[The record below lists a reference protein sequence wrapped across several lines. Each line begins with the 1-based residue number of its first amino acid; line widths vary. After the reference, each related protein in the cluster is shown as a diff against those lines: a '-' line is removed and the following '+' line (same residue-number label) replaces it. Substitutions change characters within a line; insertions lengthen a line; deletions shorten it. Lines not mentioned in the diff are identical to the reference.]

1 MKAII
6 ALTALLTASI
16 ATAERITIDGLAY
29 DISTVVGTYDDHKE
43 LLASQPWFGHQDL
56 AREFLIETYSIP
68 KEPGVRRDGIP
79 NFPNTGGNISWRF
92 AYLDKV
98 MADGRT
104 VPGGSASMVLDYGEC
119 SLDGHH
125 GNTCSYGPLPGAGTR
140 AGYNTSCYS
149 DAESNSPCYWAVATP
164 ASQPFIPAEAK
175 LLNPVNP
182 KKKGKTKVAI
192 MGSAEF
198 DVDQVDPST
207 VVLGSAGVI
216 AGTARYKYVDDEDD
230 LMDMVVSVNTQEI
243 GIVCGDMQTTLTGE
257 TSSGDSFSS
266 TVPIEEMVGCTE

>member
-1 MKAII
+1 M
-6 ALTALLTASI
+6 
-16 ATAERITIDGLAY
+16 
-29 DISTVVGTYDDHKE
+29 
-43 LLASQPWFGHQDL
+43 P
-56 AREFLIETYSIP
+56 
-68 KEPGVRRDGIP
+68 
-79 NFPNTGGNISWRF
+79 
-92 AYLDKV
+92 
-98 MADGRT
+98 DGRT
-104 VPGGSASMVLDYGEC
+104 VQGGSASMDSDSGEC
-119 SLDGHH
+119 SVNGDSSS
-125 GNTCSYGPLPGAGTR
+125 NPVSSQECNYWPDPGAGIGP
-140 AGYNTSCYS
+140 GYDTSCYEYGPYE
-149 DAESNSPCYWAVATP
+149 DCYWAVATP